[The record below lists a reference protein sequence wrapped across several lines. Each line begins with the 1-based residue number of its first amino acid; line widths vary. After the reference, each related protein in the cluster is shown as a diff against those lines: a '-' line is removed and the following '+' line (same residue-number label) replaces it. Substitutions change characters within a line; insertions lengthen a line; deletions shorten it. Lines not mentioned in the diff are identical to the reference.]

1 MRVLGMLSGT
11 SFDGMDYFVGDFAI
25 DGDTVTMR
33 RLAAGSAAYVPG
45 LRSRLREALPPNP
58 VTAEELCVLDTL
70 VGQAFADTACSATA
84 DIDGIELIASHGQ
97 TVYHWVDAAGA
108 ALGTLQIGNPAWIAE
123 ASGLPVVSDIR
134 SRDVAAH
141 GQGAPLVSVLDV
153 MLLGASGQRVGAVN
167 LGGIS
172 NITVVADGMDPIA
185 YDIGPANALLD
196 AAVSVASQG
205 ALEYDEDARL
215 ARTGRVDVGLLERML
230 AEPYYAKTA
239 PKSTGKELFNLEY
252 LNAFVGDLTQEGL
265 PDLLAT
271 LVELTCRTVV
281 DEIAKWGLSTVY
293 FGGGGTEN
301 PLVMQRLRELAPG
314 VEIATMDALGIHP
327 REKEAAMFALIG
339 FLSANGLPGNIAS
352 CTGATG
358 PRILGSFTPGRAPL
372 TLPAPSNHPVH
383 RLRVLQD

>member
-25 DGDTVTMR
+25 EGDCVTMR
-33 RLAAGSAAYVPG
+33 RRAAGSASYVNE
-45 LRSRLREALPPNP
+45 LRNRLRDGLPPNP
-58 VTAEELCVLDTL
+58 VTAEELCILDTL
-70 VGQAFADTACSATA
+70 VGQAFAATACAAATA
-84 DIDGIELIASHGQ
+84 VDGIDLIASHGQ
-97 TVYHWVDAAGA
+97 TVYHWVDASGA
-108 ALGTLQIGNPAWIAE
+108 ALGTLQVGNPAWIAE
-123 ASGLPVVSDIR
+123 ATGLPVLSDIR

-185 YDIGPANALLD
+185 YDIGPANALMD
-196 AAVSVASQG
+196 AVMAAVSDG
-205 ALEYDEDARL
+205 ALEYDEDARI
-215 ARTGRVDVGLLERML
+215 ARTGTVDVALLDRML
-230 AEPYYAKTA
+230 AEPYYAKAA
-239 PKSTGKELFNLEY
+239 PKSTGKELFNLAY
-252 LNAFVGDLTQEGL
+252 LRDFVEDISEEGL

-281 DEIAKWGLSTVY
+281 DEIVKWGLQTVY

-301 PLVMQRLRELAPG
+301 PLIMQRLRELAPG

-358 PRILGSFTPGRAPL
+358 PRILGNFTPGSAPL
-372 TLPAPSNHPVH
+372 TLPAPSSNPVR
-383 RLRVLQD
+383 RLRVLQG